1 MCSIIVKD
9 FQNSFGGNLRI
20 KKKEMVLAVA
30 LCLSI
35 IIFAIYSNMKSA
47 EEYYP
52 WRSYLLESKRLA
64 ETYGLSSSVGS
75 QYSKIFSETIEGEL
89 DVGAF
94 EQVVSTLEVLTENVG
109 GYVKSLY
116 MTYRDEVWSG
126 TMISKVPTEN
136 VTSFTFAAREII
148 DANGTVIY
156 INISVESVNAS
167 QLGEEGKYSTINFNL
182 REVKLKSGENEVIAA
197 IASILPI
204 LTTSLVWIAQGLI
217 IGVPLC
223 FASLGI
229 VLLVNRGIIPLW
241 KGMLKRPK

>member
-1 MCSIIVKD
+1 VE
-9 FQNSFGGNLRI
+9 NLRI
-20 KKKEMVLAVA
+20 KKKEVVLAVA

-35 IIFAIYSNMKSA
+35 TIFVIYSNMKGA
-47 EEYYP
+47 EKYYYP
-52 WRSYLLESKRLA
+52 MENLEARMLS
-64 ETYGLSSSVGS
+64 ETYGLSSSMGS
-75 QYSKIFSETIEGEL
+75 PYSKIFSETIDGEL

-126 TMISKVPTEN
+126 TMVSKVPTEN

-167 QLGEEGKYSTINFNL
+167 QFDEEGKYSTINFNL
-182 REVKLKSGENEVIAA
+182 REVKMKNGENQVIAA

-204 LTTSLVWIAQGLI
+204 LTTSLVWVAQGLI

-241 KGMLKRPK
+241 KGMLKKPK

>member
-1 MCSIIVKD
+1 
-9 FQNSFGGNLRI
+9 LRI
-20 KKKEMVLAVA
+20 KKKEVVLAVA

-35 IIFAIYSNMKSA
+35 TIFAIYSNMKDA
-47 EEYYP
+47 EKYYYP
-52 WRSYLLESKRLA
+52 MENLEARMLS
-64 ETYGLSSSVGS
+64 ETYGLSSSMGS
-75 QYSKIFSETIEGEL
+75 PYSKIFSETIDGEL

-94 EQVVSTLEVLTENVG
+94 EQVVSTIEVLTENVG

-126 TMISKVPTEN
+126 TMVSKVPTEN

-167 QLGEEGKYSTINFNL
+167 QFDEEGKYSTINFNL
-182 REVKLKSGENEVIAA
+182 REVKLKNGENQVIAA

-204 LTTSLVWIAQGLI
+204 LTTSLVWVAQGLI

-241 KGMLKRPK
+241 KGMLKKPK

>member
-1 MCSIIVKD
+1 ME
-9 FQNSFGGNLRI
+9 NLRI
-20 KKKEMVLAVA
+20 KKKEVVLAVA

-35 IIFAIYSNMKSA
+35 TTFAICSNMKGT
-47 EEYYP
+47 EKYYYP
-52 WRSYLLESKRLA
+52 MENLEARTLS

-75 QYSKIFSETIEGEL
+75 PYSKIFSETIEGEL

-94 EQVVSTLEVLTENVG
+94 EQVVSTIEVLTENVG
-109 GYVKSLY
+109 GFVKSLY
-116 MTYRDEVWSG
+116 MTYRDAVWSG
-126 TMISKVPTEN
+126 TMVSKVPTEN

-182 REVKLKSGENEVIAA
+182 REVKLKNGENQVIAA

-204 LTTSLVWIAQGLI
+204 LTTSLVWVAQGLI

-241 KGMLKRPK
+241 KGMLKKPK

>member
-1 MCSIIVKD
+1 VE
-9 FQNSFGGNLRI
+9 NLRI
-20 KKKEMVLAVA
+20 KKKEVVLAVA

-35 IIFAIYSNMKSA
+35 TIFAIYSNMKDA
-47 EEYYP
+47 EKYYYP
-52 WRSYLLESKRLA
+52 MENLEARMLS
-64 ETYGLSSSVGS
+64 ETYGLSSSMGS
-75 QYSKIFSETIEGEL
+75 PYSKIFSETIDGEL

-126 TMISKVPTEN
+126 TMVSKVPTEN

-167 QLGEEGKYSTINFNL
+167 QLDEEGKYSTINFNL
-182 REVKLKSGENEVIAA
+182 REVKLKNGENQVIAA

-204 LTTSLVWIAQGLI
+204 LTTSLVWVAQGLI

-241 KGMLKRPK
+241 KGMLKKPK

>member
-1 MCSIIVKD
+1 VE
-9 FQNSFGGNLRI
+9 NLRI
-20 KKKEMVLAVA
+20 KKKEVVLAVA

-35 IIFAIYSNMKSA
+35 TIFAIYSNMKSA

-52 WRSYLLESKRLA
+52 WRSYLLESKSLT
-64 ETYGLSSSVGS
+64 ETYGLSSSMGS
-75 QYSKIFSETIEGEL
+75 QQYSKIFSETIDGEL

-109 GYVKSLY
+109 GFVKSLY

-126 TMISKVPTEN
+126 TMVSKVPTEN

-167 QLGEEGKYSTINFNL
+167 QFDEEGKYSTINFNL
-182 REVKLKSGENEVIAA
+182 REVKLKNGENQVIAA

-204 LTTSLVWIAQGLI
+204 LTTSLVWVAQGLI

-241 KGMLKRPK
+241 KGMLKKPK

>member
-1 MCSIIVKD
+1 VE
-9 FQNSFGGNLRI
+9 NLRI
-20 KKKEMVLAVA
+20 KKKEVVLAVA

-35 IIFAIYSNMKSA
+35 TIFAIYSNMKSA
-47 EEYYP
+47 EKYYYP
-52 WRSYLLESKRLA
+52 MENLEARMLS
-64 ETYGLSSSVGS
+64 ETYGLSSSMGS
-75 QYSKIFSETIEGEL
+75 PYSKIFSETIDGEL

-94 EQVVSTLEVLTENVG
+94 EQVVSTIEVLTENVG

-126 TMISKVPTEN
+126 TMVSKVPTEN

-167 QLGEEGKYSTINFNL
+167 QFDEEGKYSTINFNL
-182 REVKLKSGENEVIAA
+182 REVKMKNGENQVIAA

-204 LTTSLVWIAQGLI
+204 LTTSLVWVAQGLI

-241 KGMLKRPK
+241 KGMLKKPK

>member
-1 MCSIIVKD
+1 MKAL
-9 FQNSFGGNLRI
+9 QI
-20 KKKEMVLAVA
+20 KKKEIFLAVV

-35 IIFAIYSNMKSA
+35 AIFAVYSNIKSA
-47 EEYYP
+47 EKYYY
-52 WRSYLLESKRLA
+52 SMENLEARTLS
-64 ETYGLSSSVGS
+64 ETYGLSSSMGS
-75 QYSKIFSETIEGEL
+75 PYSKIFSETIEGEL

-94 EQVVSTLEVLTENVG
+94 EQVVSTIEVLTENVG
-109 GYVKSLY
+109 GFVKSLY
-116 MTYRDEVWSG
+116 MTYRDAVWSG
-126 TMISKVPTEN
+126 TMVSKVPTEN

-182 REVKLKSGENEVIAA
+182 REVKLKNGENQVIAA

-204 LTTSLVWIAQGLI
+204 LTTSLVWVAQGLI

-241 KGMLKRPK
+241 KGMLKKPK